1 MVFSLCPNKLLLV
14 FLYFNMGYILT
25 WVLALS
31 YNSQAKIKPHIHC
44 NYINSLLGL
53 VATFLECDRLKK
65 LILNVCSRG
74 LEIGLPV
81 QNCLLG
87 KNFEQETFTKSS
99 LLTVAQQMR
108 LVRQVLILNL
118 VLRTQGP

>member
-1 MVFSLCPNKLLLV
+1 MIIIVVDCFEKEIENICMIRQSITKTLVRRFRDLKTIVKTLMVFSLCPNKLLLV

-74 LEIGLPV
+74 L
-81 QNCLLG
+81 
-87 KNFEQETFTKSS
+87 
-99 LLTVAQQMR
+99 
-108 LVRQVLILNL
+108 
-118 VLRTQGP
+118 